1 MANKRLLTKR
11 EWHIDGSWYAPR
23 NFLQE
28 KFASV
33 VFCDHI
39 NTSSSAGNWEGL
51 ILQRFGKKLYA
62 VLFFQENCYPGEGF
76 TLSTNGSPIVQFPDI
91 GDNPNYRELFDQAA
105 EVIYDMYYQM

>member
-1 MANKRLLTKR
+1 MANKRLLINR
-11 EWHIDGSWYAPR
+11 EWHISGTWNAPR
-23 NFLQE
+23 NFLRE

-62 VLFFQENCYPGEGF
+62 VLFSQENCFPRDGF
-76 TLSTNGSPIVQFPDI
+76 TLSTSETPFIQFPDI
-91 GDNPNYRELFDQAA
+91 GESPNYRELFNEAA
-105 EVIYDMYYQM
+105 NAIYEMYYQM